1 MSKPPARSNRRAGG
15 RDTGSRTSS
24 GRGGLG
30 GGQVE
35 GRRAV
40 RELLRARR
48 RTIRRL
54 VVSTDLDADPV
65 IDEIVALA
73 ADAQVRIEYISGF
86 ELEALARTSA
96 PQGVVAQAVP
106 VDEADVDAMLAH
118 SRAFVVALDGV
129 TDPGN
134 LGAVI
139 RTAETA
145 GATGLVLP
153 RHRAAGL
160 SPAAVK
166 AASGAIEYLSIA
178 LVAGIPAF
186 LDRARRAG
194 LWTVGLDERGATS
207 VFDLSVGEGPVV
219 LVLGAEGRG
228 MSRLARDRCDVVAA
242 IPMRGAL
249 ESLNVSAA
257 AAVACFEINRRRGSL
272 EPEVGFE
279 PTT

>member
-1 MSKPPARSNRRAGG
+1 MTK
-15 RDTGSRTSS
+15 SS
-24 GRGGLG
+24 GRAKRRAPGTREQANRASSGREGLG
-30 GGQVE
+30 GSHVE

-48 RTIRRL
+48 RRIRRL

-73 ADAQVRIEYISGF
+73 ADARVRIEYVSGP
-86 ELEALARTSA
+86 ELDELARSSA
-96 PQGVVAQAVP
+96 PQGVIAQATP
-106 VDEADVDAMLAH
+106 VAEADVDRLLA
-118 SRAFVVALDGV
+118 RPAAFVVALDGV

-145 GATGLVLP
+145 GATAVVLP

-166 AASGAIEYLSIA
+166 AASGAIEHVPIA

-186 LDRARRAG
+186 LDRATRAG
-194 LWTVGLDERGATS
+194 LWTVGLDERGTTS
-207 VFDLSVGEGPVV
+207 VFDLTVGEGPVV

-228 MSRLARDRCDVVAA
+228 LSRLVLERCEVVAA

-257 AAVACFEINRRRGSL
+257 AAIACFEITRRRT
-272 EPEVGFE
+272 P
-279 PTT
+279 

>member
-1 MSKPPARSNRRAGG
+1 MTKPSGRPKRRAPGAG
-15 RDTGSRTSS
+15 EKGSRASS

-30 GGQVE
+30 GSHVE

-40 RELLRARR
+40 RELLRADRR
-48 RTIRRL
+48 RIRRL

-73 ADAQVRIEYISGF
+73 GEARVRIEYVSGS
-86 ELEALARTSA
+86 ELDELARTSA
-96 PQGVVAQAVP
+96 PQGVIAQALP
-106 VDEADVDAMLAH
+106 VAEADVDKLLACPL
-118 SRAFVVALDGV
+118 AFVVALDGV

-145 GATGLVLP
+145 GATGVVLP

-166 AASGAIEYLSIA
+166 AASGAIEHLPIA

-186 LDRARRAG
+186 LDRATRAG
-194 LWTVGLDERGATS
+194 LWTVGLDERGTTS
-207 VFDLSVGEGPVV
+207 VFDLTVGEGPVV

-228 MSRLARDRCDVVAA
+228 LSRLARDRCEVVAA

-257 AAVACFEINRRRGSL
+257 AAVACFEITRRRT
-272 EPEVGFE
+272 P
-279 PTT
+279 

>member
-1 MSKPPARSNRRAGG
+1 MTKPSGRPRRRAPGAG
-15 RDTGSRTSS
+15 DRASRPS
-24 GRGGLG
+24 GMREGLG
-30 GGQVE
+30 GGHVE

-48 RTIRRL
+48 RRIRRL
-54 VVSTDLDADPV
+54 VVSTELDADPLM
-65 IDEIVALA
+65 DEIAALA
-73 ADAQVRIEYISGF
+73 AEARVRIEYVSAS
-86 ELEALARTSA
+86 ELDGLARTSA
-96 PQGVVAQAVP
+96 PQGVVAQAMP
-106 VDEADVDAMLAH
+106 VAEADVDTLLAH
-118 SRAFVVALDGV
+118 TRAFVVALDGV

-145 GATGLVLP
+145 GATGMVLP

-178 LVAGIPAF
+178 RVAGISAF
-186 LDRARRAG
+186 LDRATRAG

-207 VFDLSVGEGPVV
+207 VFELAVGEGPVV

-228 MSRLARDRCDVVAA
+228 LSRLARDRCEVVAA
-242 IPMRGAL
+242 IPMLGAL

-257 AAVACFEINRRRGSL
+257 AAVACFEIARRRI
-272 EPEVGFE
+272 P
-279 PTT
+279 

>member
-1 MSKPPARSNRRAGG
+1 MRGGGTREPASRASGG
-15 RDTGSRTSS
+15 RE
-24 GRGGLG
+24 GLG
-30 GGQVE
+30 GSHVE

-48 RTIRRL
+48 RRIRRL
-54 VVSTDLDADPV
+54 VVSTDLDADPLV
-65 IDEIVALA
+65 DEIVSLA
-73 ADAQVRIEYISGF
+73 AQAHVRIEYVSGS
-86 ELEALARTSA
+86 ELDELAKTSA
-96 PQGVVAQAVP
+96 PQGVVAQAMP
-106 VDEADVDAMLAH
+106 VADADVDKLLAH
-118 SRAFVVALDGV
+118 PKAFVVALDGV

-145 GATGLVLP
+145 GATGVVLP

-166 AASGAIEYLSIA
+166 AASGAIEYLSLA

-186 LDRARRAG
+186 LDRATRAG
-194 LWTVGLDERGATS
+194 LWTVGLDERGTMS
-207 VFDLSVGEGPVV
+207 VFELAVGEGPIV

-228 MSRLARDRCDVVAA
+228 LSRLARERCEALAA
-242 IPMRGAL
+242 IPMAGAL

-257 AAVACFEINRRRGSL
+257 AAVACFEIARRRT
-272 EPEVGFE
+272 P
-279 PTT
+279 